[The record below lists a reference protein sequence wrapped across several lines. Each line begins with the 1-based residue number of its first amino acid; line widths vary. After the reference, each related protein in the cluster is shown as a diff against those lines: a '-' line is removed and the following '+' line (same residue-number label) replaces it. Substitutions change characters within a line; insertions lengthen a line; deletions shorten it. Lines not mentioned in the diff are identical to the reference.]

1 MATADVAAEAF
12 MAWWALA
19 GVDCAVDEAPV
30 DWLRAPPAPAKAG
43 LARNIHTA
51 MRSGDGGPTSAA
63 DAAVAKPAAPATR
76 LPADLVAF
84 RRWLADSPDIIEGQW
99 PGPRVLPSEATGAEL
114 MVITDMP
121 DADDIATGALLAGDA
136 GKLFDAMLAAI
147 GIARAQCH
155 VASLAVARPIGGLM
169 GDEDLAPLAERMLHH
184 IALAAPKRVL
194 LLGDRTGRA
203 LAATEGG
210 AALRDAPKGLRPVN
224 YPGGMID
231 AIATLHP
238 RLLLKQPEA
247 KAECWQQLQFLVKGR
262 S

>member
-1 MATADVAAEAF
+1 

-30 DWLRAPPAPAKAG
+30 DWLRAPPVATKTAP
-43 LARNIHTA
+43 ARNIHGA
-51 MRSGDGGPTSAA
+51 MRSGDGVPA
-63 DAAVAKPAAPATR
+63 PAAIAAAAQPDAPVAR
-76 LPADLVAF
+76 LPSDLVAF
-84 RRWLADSPDIIEGQW
+84 RRWLAESPDIIESQW
-99 PGPRVLPSEATGAEL
+99 PGPRVLPGEATGAEL

-136 GKLFDAMLAAI
+136 GRLFDAMLAAI
-147 GIARAQCH
+147 GIARTQCH
-155 VASLAVARPIGGLM
+155 IASLAVARPIGGLM

-210 AALRDAPKGLRPVN
+210 SALRDTPKGLRPVN
-224 YPGGMID
+224 HPGGIID

-247 KAECWQQLQFLVKGR
+247 KAECWQQLQYLVKGR